1 MLPPKLPKLSP
12 AHNSLLQAPFVY
24 KITTLKIIKFV
35 VAYNFTFWFLLDINL
50 FALQKLL
57 HHCLHRLTRAHSP
70 LLCAMDK

>member
-12 AHNSLLQAPFVY
+12 AHNSLLQAPVVY

-57 HHCLHRLTRAHSP
+57 HHCLHLSF
-70 LLCAMDK
+70 